1 LFGLGPGVLAMVG
14 LQAAT
19 MVASMV
25 ITFLI
30 HDI

>member
-14 LQAAT
+14 LLAAT
-19 MVASMV
+19 MASMV